1 MVACTYS
8 NFTFTAWRTDY
19 SDPGICTCTIYLCN
33 ILKALPLGRVW
44 DGLMK
49 IKIKKKIK
57 RVPVPK
63 KPPKIEKSKKAYNR
77 KSEKTKA
84 KKSIEEAIPN
94 K

>member
-1 MVACTYS
+1 
-8 NFTFTAWRTDY
+8 
-19 SDPGICTCTIYLCN
+19 
-33 ILKALPLGRVW
+33 
-44 DGLMK
+44 MK

-77 KSEKTKA
+77 KSEKKKA
-84 KKSIEEAIPN
+84 VKSIEEAIPD